1 MIRRFTYP
9 ILALA
14 TYAAPAAAQGFTD
27 LSAIDRE
34 VAMFIG
40 VNPNTPGGAFAPVDR
55 RLKLTQCNRPLDLA
69 WHGNRHATV
78 LVQCP
83 VPGGWKLYVPVYA
96 GNAGPVAQPVV
107 SRGDSVSVTLSGPGF
122 SVSQYAQA
130 LEGGAVGEWIR
141 VRLGKD
147 SELQGKVLRPGAV
160 GMDLP

>member
-1 MIRRFTYP
+1 MTRRFSYP

-14 TYAAPAAAQGFTD
+14 ACATPAGAQGFAD

-40 VNPNTPGGAFAPVDR
+40 VNPDAPGGAFAPVDR
-55 RLKLTQCNRPLDLA
+55 RLKLTACDRPLNLA
-69 WHGNRHATV
+69 WHGNRRGTV

-96 GNAGPVAQPVV
+96 GNAGPVAQPVI
-107 SRGDSVSVTLSGPGF
+107 SRGDAVSVTLSGPGF
-122 SVSQYAQA
+122 SVSQSAEA

-141 VRLGKD
+141 VRLGRNT
-147 SELQGKVLRPGAV
+147 ELRGKVLRPGAV